1 MQTARLAE
9 RAPFSA
15 RVDVVPHGTPTALSV
30 WCQDLSETGMF
41 VQTTES
47 FMPGD
52 LLSLRFEVDGQ
63 PVHVRAAEVVW
74 VRRFEPINVDGRLP
88 GLGLRFVSIDPPAR
102 AALRRAVQRGR
113 PEVVQATMSR
123 AKKSTSSPP
132 AMAPTGESAGPA
144 LPTPML
150 TLPPLSRS
158 IIEASGARDLEDTQD
173 LLPPAALHRT
183 PPDGVTF
190 SQLPFRALDVSLPPD
205 EPNLSAE
212 ARVFD
217 GVPPTPR
224 AVSLAPEASPRTP
237 PVGPRAVTLGPRPAS
252 STPSMTSGPP
262 RQAITQKLFT
272 LPPVDAV
279 DRLEASTLP
288 MPTLATMSMIESLP
302 PASPE
307 VQALMGQPSP
317 SSSSSSELPAPP
329 PLDPFAGWS
338 FRKVEAAVAP
348 APTVAA
354 DAGPPEI
361 ENPSILEAVSLP
373 PTLVP
378 SLVPTAAVEVSDGYS
393 LGGALSVAPSDGE
406 PRFAPLRDAK
416 ADAFRDDGR
425 DLAVKHLP
433 LERDTLQD
441 ERRPARAPVR
451 RRRSAFGPA
460 VAVLALG
467 CAAGAAVALLPSP
480 LSSSPASSPVAAPS
494 VAAVVPAAAPVEAA
508 PRPVDVVE
516 AELRGP
522 AASAPAALETA
533 KVAEAAPAPVEIAP
547 AAGEAPKVEPRAD
560 LTPQPPLQRPGEG
573 EPERKTRVETAQ
585 VEPAKVETAKVE
597 PSKVETAKV
606 EAKVEEPVLASTTR
620 AAKAA
625 LGGRHAVALPE
636 GGTILKTFALGDP
649 ARVVVD
655 LEGAIL
661 PGAAISVGEGGVE
674 AVRFGRPAPG
684 TQRVVVV
691 LDGAGKPDAV
701 EARLDDDRLIVSWQ
715 Y

>member
-113 PEVVQATMSR
+113 PDTVQATMSR

-158 IIEASGARDLEDTQD
+158 IIEQSGARDLEDTQD

-224 AVSLAPEASPRTP
+224 AISLAPEASPRP
-237 PVGPRAVTLGPRPAS
+237 APVGPRAVTLGPRPAS

-272 LPPVDAV
+272 LPPVDVV

-480 LSSSPASSPVAAPS
+480 LSSSPASSPASSPVAAPS

-516 AELRGP
+516 AELRAGP
-522 AASAPAALETA
+522 TPARPPRSRPRRWPRPRLRPSRSRRPLARPRRSSRAPTSPPSPLSSVVERGSRSARPAWRPRRSSPRRSRPRRSRPRRSRRRRSRRRSRSPCWPRRRGRRRRPSVGGTPSRCRR
-533 KVAEAAPAPVEIAP
+533 AAP
-547 AAGEAPKVEPRAD
+547 
-560 LTPQPPLQRPGEG
+560 
-573 EPERKTRVETAQ
+573 
-585 VEPAKVETAKVE
+585 
-597 PSKVETAKV
+597 S
-606 EAKVEEPVLASTTR
+606 
-620 AAKAA
+620 
-625 LGGRHAVALPE
+625 
-636 GGTILKTFALGDP
+636 
-649 ARVVVD
+649 
-655 LEGAIL
+655 
-661 PGAAISVGEGGVE
+661 
-674 AVRFGRPAPG
+674 
-684 TQRVVVV
+684 
-691 LDGAGKPDAV
+691 
-701 EARLDDDRLIVSWQ
+701 
-715 Y
+715 

>member
-41 VQTTES
+41 VQTTEA
-47 FMPGD
+47 FMVGD

-63 PVHVRAAEVVW
+63 PVHIRAAEVVW
-74 VRRFEPINVDGRLP
+74 IRRFEPINVDGRLP

-102 AALRRAVQRGR
+102 AAMRRAVQRGR
-113 PEVVQATMSR
+113 PDAVQATMRR

-132 AMAPTGESAGPA
+132 AVAPAAESAEPA

-158 IIEASGARDLEDTQD
+158 IIEQSGARDLEDTQD

-224 AVSLAPEASPRTP
+224 AVSLTPEASPRP
-237 PVGPRAVTLGPRPAS
+237 APVGPRAVTLGPRPAV
-252 STPSMTSGPP
+252 TSGPP

-272 LPPVDAV
+272 LPPTI
-279 DRLEASTLP
+279 EPASTASAPPL
-288 MPTLATMSMIESLP
+288 PTLATMSHIDSLP
-302 PASPE
+302 PASPA
-307 VQALMGQPSP
+307 VQALMGG
-317 SSSSSSELPAPP
+317 SSAANTSALETPEAQ
-329 PLDPFAGWS
+329 DPFAGWF
-338 FRKVEAAVAP
+338 FRRADPRPNRAVVVEAADE
-348 APTVAA
+348 AA
-354 DAGPPEI
+354 LVVMPEI

-378 SLVPTAAVEVSDGYS
+378 SLVPTSAAEVSDGYS

-406 PRFAPLRDAK
+406 PL
-416 ADAFRDDGR
+416 FRDDGR

-494 VAAVVPAAAPVEAA
+494 VAEVVPAAVPVEAA
-508 PRPVDVVE
+508 PRPVELAE
-516 AELRGP
+516 AELRVG
-522 AASAPAALETA
+522 ATASAPAAPEAA
-533 KVAEAAPAPVEIAP
+533 KVAEAAPVPVEVAPVPVEMA
-547 AAGEAPKVEPRAD
+547 KVEPRAD
-560 LTPQPPLQRPGEG
+560 LTPQPPLQLRGE
-573 EPERKTRVETAQ
+573 EKPERKTRVEPAKI
-585 VEPAKVETAKVE
+585 EPAKIET
-597 PSKVETAKV
+597 
-606 EAKVEEPVLASTTR
+606 AKVEEPVLASATR

-625 LGGRHAVALPE
+625 LGGRHVVTLPE

-655 LEGAIL
+655 LEGASL
-661 PGAAISVGEGGVE
+661 PGASISVGEGGVE

-691 LDGAGKPDAV
+691 LDGARKPDAV
-701 EARLDDDRLIVSWQ
+701 EARLDGDALIVTWQ
-715 Y
+715 H